1 MWRPLR
7 IVLIACIMLVASAMP
22 AAAATTHPTSIAAL
36 SALWYKVL
44 TTPDPE
50 NPFGSGGTAKSC
62 LNITPS
68 LLAPFGPGQVPSC
81 TAHRGTYLVVTPWT
95 TECSTFESPGENPL
109 ELRTCAEDADAGVTN
124 VRLIVDHQDVH
135 TDEVDTVL
143 LNVKLPADNLFGLP
157 AGSRGQSVGHGWVAV
172 LRPMAPGT
180 HVINLKAS
188 GTSAGDIDNTTK
200 IIVERN

>member
-1 MWRPLR
+1 M
-7 IVLIACIMLVASAMP
+7 
-22 AAAATTHPTSIAAL
+22 
-36 SALWYKVL
+36 
-44 TTPDPE
+44 
-50 NPFGSGGTAKSC
+50 
-62 LNITPS
+62 
-68 LLAPFGPGQVPSC
+68 
-81 TAHRGTYLVVTPWT
+81 
-95 TECSTFESPGENPL
+95 